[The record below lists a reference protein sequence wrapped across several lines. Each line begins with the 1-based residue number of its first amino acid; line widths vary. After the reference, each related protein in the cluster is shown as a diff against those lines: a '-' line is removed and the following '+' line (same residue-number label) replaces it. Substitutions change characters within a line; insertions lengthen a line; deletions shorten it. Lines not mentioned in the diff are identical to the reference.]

1 MGVRLTSKPTLA
13 MPRPS
18 MAAAKRSRTLRVLVS
33 AMLDYNTK
41 VFEKEKVDFAG
52 HPEYI
57 WRGGRDKF
65 EKLPAAWANI
75 KKVGVIGWGSQ
86 APAQVQGFMQ
96 MVVHALGC
104 THTPPTH
111 TPHQHNPGSKHS

>member
-1 MGVRLTSKPTLA
+1 MGMRLTSKPTLA

-18 MAAAKRSRTLRVLVS
+18 MAVARRSRSLRVLVS
-33 AMLDYNTK
+33 AMLDYDTK

-86 APAQVQGFMQ
+86 APAQVGNLAGGVISAC
-96 MVVHALGC
+96 VVC
-104 THTPPTH
+104 
-111 TPHQHNPGSKHS
+111 